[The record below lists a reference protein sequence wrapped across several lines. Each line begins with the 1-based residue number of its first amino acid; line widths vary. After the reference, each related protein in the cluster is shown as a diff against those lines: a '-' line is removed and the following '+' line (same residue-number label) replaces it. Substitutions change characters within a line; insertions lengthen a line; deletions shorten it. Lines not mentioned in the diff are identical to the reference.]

1 MDAVRSRDNGRVP
14 TQTPTVRWEVV
25 STTSEEIAGL
35 PVTTK
40 KLLGHVDNSA
50 WPLINVDIQL
60 SLSTPAQATRPL
72 PVIMEPGPS
81 PEAWAAVLKR
91 IPEDQR
97 AGFTGK
103 GPTWQQQVVA
113 KGWGYAI
120 LIPATLHARQ
130 WSRLTD
136 GIIGLVNKGQPRK
149 TDDWGALRA
158 WAWGANRALDYL
170 ETDKSVDARQVGIEG
185 LSRYGKAAL
194 VTMAYEQRLLL
205 LS

>member
-1 MDAVRSRDNGRVP
+1 MHAVRSRDNGRVP

-81 PEAWAAVLKR
+81 PKL
-91 IPEDQR
+91 
-97 AGFTGK
+97 
-103 GPTWQQQVVA
+103 
-113 KGWGYAI
+113 
-120 LIPATLHARQ
+120 
-130 WSRLTD
+130 
-136 GIIGLVNKGQPRK
+136 GQP
-149 TDDWGALRA
+149 
-158 WAWGANRALDYL
+158 Y
-170 ETDKSVDARQVGIEG
+170 
-185 LSRYGKAAL
+185 
-194 VTMAYEQRLLL
+194 
-205 LS
+205 